1 VVPPHLLNERGPVAA
16 PRDAAAVPTVPLGLR
31 GRVRQRNHVRV
42 HIRAWRPLRV
52 PHAARGNFEEV
63 DAEAPPAPRAEVWP
77 RAARTGRLSDAA
89 LQHIVPARRGREA
102 RDVRPHRRGALQR
115 VHRL

>member
-1 VVPPHLLNERGPVAA
+1 MSPPHLLNERGPVAT
-16 PRDAAAVPTVPLGLR
+16 PRDAAAVPTVPRGLR

-42 HIRAWRPLRV
+42 HIRAWRPVRV
-52 PHAARGNFEEV
+52 AHAAPCDLEEV
-63 DAEAPPAPRAEVWP
+63 DAEAPAAPRAEVWP
-77 RAARTGRLSDAA
+77 RAARTGRLADAA